1 MAIREPTFKKAT
13 QGPFPM
19 IRVDSPSDLILL
31 RGGHPL
37 LEGIEWR
44 TGTKVARELTT
55 PVTIDGWRTLGNA
68 HFKAGRWLPAAIAYT
83 AGLSSDTEAHVL
95 RLNRSEAYLRLSYFA
110 AALKDAE
117 DALRCL
123 DPANVSSQKALL
135 RVAKALYGLGKYTDA
150 ESKLLELQR
159 ETPDGKEVVQ
169 WLDRI
174 GARILESKDKTY
186 DWCRLFLK
194 AKETPRVDA
203 CDYVGSVEVAAM
215 EERGGG
221 RGVRANRHIQPGEL
235 LVRMI
240 RCQTRIPTTLLNP
253 TSIRLLRNLSC
264 QCSLRTFLRPRRFS
278 AWTCLQ
284 RK

>member
-19 IRVDSPSDLILL
+19 IRVDSPSDLVLL

-37 LEGIEWR
+37 LEGIQWQ
-44 TGTKVARELTT
+44 TGIKVIRQLTT
-55 PVTIDGWRTLGNA
+55 PVTVDGWRTLGNA
-68 HFKAGRWLPAAIAYT
+68 HFKAGRWLPATIAYT
-83 AGLSSDTEAHVL
+83 AGLSSDAEAHVL

-117 DALRCL
+117 DALGSL
-123 DPANVSSQKALL
+123 DPADVSSQKALL
-135 RVAKALYGLGKYTDA
+135 RVAKALYGLGKYADA
-150 ESKLLELQR
+150 ESKLLELQGL
-159 ETPDGKEVVQ
+159 TPDGKEVVQ
-169 WLDRI
+169 WLDRVQ
-174 GARILESKDKTY
+174 ARILESKDKTY
-186 DWCRLFLK
+186 DWCRLFSE

-203 CDYVGSVEVAAM
+203 CDYVGSVDVAAM

-240 RCQTRIPTTLLNP
+240 ICQTRSHTLSLTF
-253 TSIRLLRNLSC
+253 TSTRLLRNLLH
-264 QCSLRTFLRPRRFS
+264 QYSLRTFLQTRRLS
-278 AWTCLQ
+278 AWTCSQ
-284 RK
+284 KK